1 MSHHHHEHNDHHD
14 HEHSHHEHKHDE
26 HHKHDHHHSE
36 TLSFEEKMS
45 KLLEH
50 WLKHNSDHVQTYR
63 EWGQKAKD
71 AGLNDMA
78 VILEDIAA
86 ASSALNQK
94 FEAASSL
101 LKK

>member
-1 MSHHHHEHNDHHD
+1 MSHHHHHDHKDEHHD
-14 HEHSHHEHKHDE
+14 HKHD
-26 HHKHDHHHSE
+26 HHDHHHSE
-36 TLSFEEKMS
+36 SLSFEEKMS

-50 WLKHNSDHVQTYR
+50 WLKHNSDHVQTYQ

-78 VILEDIAA
+78 VILQDIAA

>member
-1 MSHHHHEHNDHHD
+1 MSHHHHHDHGHSHHD
-14 HEHSHHEHKHDE
+14 HKHDHHE
-26 HHKHDHHHSE
+26 HDHHHSE
-36 TLSFEEKMS
+36 SLSFEEKMS

-71 AGLNDMA
+71 AGLTDMA
-78 VILEDIAA
+78 AILEDIAA